1 MSAIIQA
8 LLNQAR
14 QYVENNDP
22 RAEKAFAVVLEND
35 AFNVEART
43 FLARVAMQ
51 SGNPQLAFE
60 HLQVAIRVNPGNAAL
75 WRSMALTQIA
85 LEQWPQAQETLE
97 QCLKLAP
104 KMHVAGLHLGKVLER
119 QGKHND
125 AVKTYLN
132 VLSQAQR
139 EGLWLDAATT
149 PPWLL
154 EDVRHAADVANRG
167 RVEIYQALMQPL
179 LDRFGKDDLQRV
191 DLCVRGVLGFENL
204 KDAGKKQKPTFMY
217 FPGLPET
224 PVFDRNLF
232 PWFELLENRFEAIRD
247 EAEKVIAQRNGF
259 SPFLNLGQSDKLSDY
274 LGGQEP
280 NWDAYFF
287 YRHGEKF
294 EQHHAACPDTSAAL
308 ESLPLVRIAEHA
320 PEICFSMLTAGTHIL
335 PHYGTSNIRSVVH
348 LPLIVPEDCALKV
361 HDEVIPGKA
370 GTCFAF
376 DDTYLHDAWN
386 RGDGTRT
393 ILLMDTWN
401 PHLTEIERLCMAEVI
416 TATGHFNRS

>member
-14 QYVENNDP
+14 QYVESNDA
-22 RAEKAFAVVLEND
+22 RAEKTFAIVLEND

-60 HLQVAIRVNPGNAAL
+60 HLEIATRVNPGNAAL
-75 WRSMALTQIA
+75 WRSLALTQIA
-85 LEQWPQAQETLE
+85 LERWPKAQEALE
-97 QCLKLAP
+97 QCLTLAP
-104 KMHVAGLHLGKVLER
+104 KMHAARLHLGKVLER
-119 QGKHND
+119 QGQHND

-132 VLSQAQR
+132 AFSNAPR

-154 EDVRHAADVANRG
+154 EDVRHASDVAHRG
-167 RVEIYQALMQPL
+167 RVEIYQTLMQPL
-179 LDRFGKDDLQRV
+179 LERFGKEDLQRV
-191 DLCVRGVLGFENL
+191 DLCVKGVLGFENL
-204 KDAGKKQKPTFMY
+204 KDENKQQKPTFMY

-232 PWFELLENRFEAIRD
+232 PWFEQLENAFEAIRL
-247 EAEKVIAQRNGF
+247 EADNILAQRSGL
-259 SPFLNLGQSDKLSDY
+259 SPFLSLGESDKVSDY
-274 LGGQEP
+274 LGGQAP

-287 YRHGEKF
+287 YRQGEKY
-294 EQHHAACPDTSAAL
+294 ESHHSECPNTSAAL

-320 PEICFSMLTAGTHIL
+320 PEICFSMLTSGTHIL

-348 LPLIVPEDCALKV
+348 LPLIVPEYCALKV
-361 HDEVIPGKA
+361 QDQLIPGKA
-370 GTCFAF
+370 GECFAF
-376 DDTYLHDAWN
+376 DDTFLHEAWN
-386 RGDGTRT
+386 RGDGTRA
-393 ILLMDTWN
+393 ILLMDIWN
-401 PHLTEIERLCMAEVI
+401 PHLTEIERLCMAELI
-416 TATGHFNRS
+416 RTIGQFNRT